1 MQKMNFIPQVFLE
14 ALQKYANFL
23 FWVLWACLT
32 MHTQNDSITRRKNRC
47 ISLCQRWTSSFT
59 FFLRYYILKNLVIWM
74 ADNILDY
81 NSRTRILPI
90 WDWWWNINNNISF
103 QFWLFPRKTN
113 DRIFQ
118 KKNLKK
124 THFGLFWAL
133 FSKCGQKWILPEKR
147 ALSDFRYSKYLPS
160 CKKSEKTNKPF
171 PRKIPNWQTV
181 RQTTV
186 IFTWLPKNVFT
197 SNFPNFRIVL
207 LFLWFSSNISFH

>member
-1 MQKMNFIPQVFLE
+1 MQISYFGYFGHAWLCTPKMIV
-14 ALQKYANFL
+14 
-23 FWVLWACLT
+23 
-32 MHTQNDSITRRKNRC
+32 STRRKNRC

-118 KKNLKK
+118 KKSKK
-124 THFGLFWAL
+124 NPFWA
-133 FSKCGQKWILPEKR
+133 ILGTFFQMWAKINSPG
-147 ALSDFRYSKYLPS
+147 
-160 CKKSEKTNKPF
+160 KKGP
-171 PRKIPNWQTV
+171 V
-181 RQTTV
+181 R
-186 IFTWLPKNVFT
+186 F
-197 SNFPNFRIVL
+197 
-207 LFLWFSSNISFH
+207 